1 MYNAGRRKSRFPDT
15 RKPSRARRAG
25 TTFRKEGR
33 LVGFAF
39 SCPPDEKKKE
49 ATSRPG
55 KIYIR
60 IFVFALRTPS
70 ETGTYLGPLRGG
82 PTGFERKT
90 RRRRS
95 NKMTRRKKEGRYIG
109 AISNMKKSKTLLSPC
124 LALLI
129 RSSIRFALY
138 VVFVGLNFCDGNLS
152 SATSC
157 D

>member
-1 MYNAGRRKSRFPDT
+1 MLVDGNQDFRIPGNPPARAVQGPLSERREGSLDLRF
-15 RKPSRARRAG
+15 
-25 TTFRKEGR
+25 
-33 LVGFAF
+33 LVHLMR
-39 SCPPDEKKKE
+39 KKKE

-90 RRRRS
+90 RRRRN
-95 NKMTRRKKEGRYIG
+95 NKMTRRKKEGRHIG